1 MKALKP
7 CTMVAVALL
16 VSCSRGSPG
25 LPLGEQGTQTPPAA
39 SLSPKPEL
47 ARSPLP
53 ANSVGKWK
61 VSSWAPSRVGT
72 LGVEDGRRLVGKRL
86 ELLPDAASFDGVRC
100 EKPRFNAVEAQDF
113 WDKVKRCR
121 TEYHP
126 DWDCRSIG
134 EAGDVALKC
143 LGEAAGPPPTKL
155 QVGGCYQ
162 GFPDELLLLSQR
174 RMVAFLAEGRGMVCL
189 SRVHD

>member
-1 MKALKP
+1 
-7 CTMVAVALL
+7 V
-16 VSCSRGSPG
+16 
-25 LPLGEQGTQTPPAA
+25 
-39 SLSPKPEL
+39 
-47 ARSPLP
+47 
-53 ANSVGKWK
+53 
-61 VSSWAPSRVGT
+61 
-72 LGVEDGRRLVGKRL
+72 VEDGRRLVGKTL
-86 ELLPDAASFDGVRC
+86 ELLPDAASFDGMRC
-100 EKPRFNAVEAQDF
+100 EKPWFSAVEAQDF

-155 QVGGCYQ
+155 RVGGCSQ

-174 RMVAFLAEGRGMVCL
+174 RIVAFLADGRGTVCL
-189 SRVHD
+189 NRLHE